1 MDFAFTE
8 EQELMR
14 AAVRE
19 FCEKE
24 ITSEKIRE
32 WEETLD
38 FMPQEVWDKAA
49 TMGLFA
55 ASVPE
60 EYGGEGADMVTAM
73 VGFEE
78 ISKAST
84 AVALG
89 VGATIGFGTRPIV
102 ELGTKEQKRELL
114 PRIAEGKLKFA
125 LALTEPAGGTDIL
138 GAISTYADSD
148 GDDFVLNGQKI
159 YITGAHVADYLTT
172 LAITDRENP
181 KRSGALS
188 IIMVPANTPGIDIRI
203 IPKVSTHC
211 CGSCEVFYDN
221 VRVPKANLLGTL
233 NNGWYD
239 VLGTLNPE
247 RIGVAMISVGL
258 AEKVFEE
265 CLAYSKQR
273 EAFGKPIGQF
283 MIIQHYLADMAV
295 GIENARNLVYKCAWL
310 ADTGKPYH
318 VEATMVGLYA
328 SQMALDA
335 ATVGMEIFGGY
346 GVTMEADIQR
356 YWRDSQQMV
365 FSPISNEMSKN
376 FIAQCYGLPKSF

>member
-1 MDFAFTE
+1 MDFSFTE
-8 EQELMR
+8 EQELI
-14 AAVRE
+14 AATVRE

-49 TMGLFA
+49 GMGLFA

-60 EYGGEGADMVTAM
+60 EYGGEGGDMVTAM

-84 AVALG
+84 SVALG
-89 VGATIGFGTRPIV
+89 AGATIGFGTRPIV
-102 ELGTKEQKRELL
+102 ELGTEEQKKEFL
-114 PRIAEGKLKFA
+114 PRISEGKLKFS
-125 LALTEPAGGTDIL
+125 LAVTEPAGGTDIL

-148 GDDFVLNGQKI
+148 GDEFVLNGQKI

-172 LAITDRENP
+172 LAITDRDNP
-181 KRSGALS
+181 KRSHALS
-188 IIMVPANTPGIDIRI
+188 LILVPADSPGIDIRL
-203 IPKVSTHC
+203 IPKVSSHC
-211 CGSCEVFYDN
+211 CGSCEIFYDN

-258 AEKVFEE
+258 AERVFEE

-283 MIIQHYLADMAV
+283 QIIQHYLADMAV

-310 ADTGKPYH
+310 CDTGKPYH
-318 VEATMVGLYA
+318 VEATMAGLYA

>member
-1 MDFAFTE
+1 MDFGFTE
-8 EQELMR
+8 EQELLR
-14 AAVRE
+14 ATARE

-24 ITSEKIRE
+24 ITREKIRE

-38 FMPQEVWDKAA
+38 FMPQDVWDKAA
-49 TMGLFA
+49 SVGFFA
-55 ASVPE
+55 AAVPE
-60 EYGGEGADMVTAM
+60 EYGGEGSDMVTAM

-84 AVALG
+84 SVALG
-89 VGATIGFGTRPIV
+89 VGATVGFGIRPLN
-102 ELGTKEQKRELL
+102 ELGTPEQKQELL
-114 PRIAEGKLKFA
+114 PKLAEGKLRFA
-125 LALTEPAGGTDIL
+125 LALTEPAGGTDVL

-148 GDDFVLNGQKI
+148 GDDFIINGQKI

-172 LAITDRENP
+172 VAITDRDNP
-181 KRSGALS
+181 RRANALS
-188 IIMVPANTPGIDIRI
+188 IIMVPADSPGIDIRL
-203 IPKVSTHC
+203 IPKVSSHC

-239 VLGTLNPE
+239 VLSTLNPE

-258 AEKVFEE
+258 AESVFEDSM
-265 CLAYSKQR
+265 AYAKQR

-283 MIIQHYLADMAV
+283 QIIQHYLADMALN
-295 GIENARNLVYKCAWL
+295 IELARNLVFKCAWL
-310 ADTGKPYH
+310 CDSGKPYH
-318 VEATMVGLYA
+318 VEATMAGLFA
-328 SQMALDA
+328 SKMALDA

-346 GVTMEADIQR
+346 GVTMESDIQR

>member
-14 AAVRE
+14 ATVRE

-38 FMPQEVWDKAA
+38 FMPQDVWDKAA
-49 TMGLFA
+49 AMGLFA
-55 ASVPE
+55 ASIPE

-102 ELGTKEQKRELL
+102 ELGTGEQKKEFL
-114 PRIAEGKLKFA
+114 PQIAEGKLRFA

-148 GDDFVLNGQKI
+148 GDDFVINGQKT

-172 LAITDRENP
+172 VAITDRENT
-181 KRSGALS
+181 KRAHALS
-188 IIMVPANTPGIDIRI
+188 IIMVPADTPGIEIRT

-211 CGSCEVFYDN
+211 CGSCEIFYGD
-221 VRVPKANLLGTL
+221 VRVPKTNLLGTL

-239 VLGTLNPE
+239 VLSTLNPE

-258 AEKVFEE
+258 AERVFED

-310 ADTGKPYH
+310 ADSGRPYH
-318 VEATMVGLYA
+318 VEATMAGLYA

>member
-14 AAVRE
+14 TAVRE
-19 FCEKE
+19 FCDKE
-24 ITSEKIRE
+24 ITGEKIRE

-49 TMGLFA
+49 AMGLFA

-60 EYGGEGADMVTAM
+60 AYGGDGADMVTAM

-102 ELGTKEQKRELL
+102 ELGSEEQKREYL
-114 PRIAEGKLKFA
+114 PRIAEGKLKFS

-148 GDDFVLNGQKI
+148 GDDFVISGQKI

-172 LAITDRENP
+172 VAITDRENP
-181 KRSGALS
+181 KRSQALS
-188 IIMVPANTPGIDIRI
+188 IILVPANAPGIDIRV

-211 CGSCEVFYDN
+211 CGSCEVFYDS
-221 VRVPKANLLGTL
+221 VRVPRANLLGTL

-239 VLGTLNPE
+239 VLSTLNPE

-258 AEKVFEE
+258 AEKVFED
-265 CLAYSKQR
+265 CLAYAKER
-273 EAFGKPIGQF
+273 TAFGKPIGQF

-310 ADTGKPYH
+310 ADTGRPYH
-318 VEATMVGLYA
+318 VEATMAGLYA

>member
-1 MDFAFTE
+1 MDFSFTE
-8 EQELMR
+8 EQELMA

-49 TMGLFA
+49 ALGLFA

-60 EYGGEGADMVTAM
+60 EFGGEGADMVSAM

-84 AVALG
+84 SVALG

-102 ELGTKEQKRELL
+102 ELGTEDQKKELL
-114 PRIAEGKLKFA
+114 PKIAEGKLKFS

-148 GDDFVLNGQKI
+148 GDDFVINGQKI

-172 LAITDRENP
+172 VGITDRDNP
-181 KRSGALS
+181 KRSRALS
-188 IIMVPANTPGIDIRI
+188 IILVPADSPGIDIRL
-203 IPKVSTHC
+203 IPKVSSHC

-221 VRVPKANLLGTL
+221 VRVPKTNLLGTL

-283 MIIQHYLADMAV
+283 QIIQHYLADMAV

-310 ADTGKPYH
+310 CDAGKPYH
-318 VEATMVGLYA
+318 VEATMAGLYA

>member
-14 AAVRE
+14 AAVHE

-49 TMGLFA
+49 SMGLFA

-60 EYGGEGADMVTAM
+60 AYGGVAADMVTAM
-73 VGFEE
+73 AGFEE

-102 ELGTKEQKRELL
+102 ELGAEEQKQELL
-114 PRIAEGKLKFA
+114 PQIAEGKLKFS
-125 LALTEPAGGTDIL
+125 LALTEPAGGTDVL

-148 GDDFVLNGQKI
+148 GDDFVINGQKI

-172 LAITDRENP
+172 VAITDRENP
-181 KRSGALS
+181 KRSHALS
-188 IIMVPANTPGIDIRI
+188 IILVPADTPGIDIRI

-221 VRVPKANLLGTL
+221 VRVTKKNLLGTL

-239 VLGTLNPE
+239 VLSTLNPE

-310 ADTGKPYH
+310 ADSGKPFH
-318 VEATMVGLYA
+318 VEATMAGLYA

>member
-14 AAVRE
+14 TAVRE

-49 TMGLFA
+49 AMGLFA

-60 EYGGEGADMVTAM
+60 AYGGDGADMVTAM

-102 ELGTKEQKRELL
+102 ELGSEEQRQEFL
-114 PRIAEGKLKFA
+114 PQIAEGKLKFS

-138 GAISTYADSD
+138 GAISTYANSD
-148 GDDFVLNGQKI
+148 GDDFVISGQKI

-172 LAITDRENP
+172 VAITDRENP
-181 KRSGALS
+181 KRSHALS
-188 IIMVPANTPGIDIRI
+188 IIMVPANSPGIDIRI

-221 VRVPKANLLGTL
+221 VRVPKTNLLGKL

-239 VLGTLNPE
+239 VLSTLNPE

-258 AEKVFEE
+258 AEKVFED

-310 ADTGKPYH
+310 ADTGRPYH
-318 VEATMVGLYA
+318 VEATMAGLYA

-365 FSPISNEMSKN
+365 FSPLSNEMSKN

>member
-1 MDFAFTE
+1 MDFSFTE
-8 EQELMR
+8 EQELLR

-24 ITSEKIRE
+24 ITSEKVRE

-38 FMPQEVWDKAA
+38 FMPPEVWDKAA
-49 TMGLFA
+49 EMGLFA
-55 ASVPE
+55 ASIPE
-60 EYGGEGADMVTAM
+60 AYGGDGVDMVTAM

-89 VGATIGFGTRPIV
+89 VGATIGFGTRPIM
-102 ELGTKEQKRELL
+102 ELGTEEQKQEFL
-114 PRIAEGKLKFA
+114 PQIAEGKLKFS

-148 GDDFVLNGQKI
+148 GDDFVIKGQKT
-159 YITGAHVADYLTT
+159 YITGAHVANYLTT
-172 LAITDRENP
+172 VAITDRENP
-181 KRSGALS
+181 KRSRALS
-188 IIMVPANTPGIDIRI
+188 IILVPADTPGIDIRI

-221 VRVPKANLLGTL
+221 VRVPKTNLLGTL

-239 VLGTLNPE
+239 VLSTLNPE

-258 AEKVFEE
+258 AERVFEE

-310 ADTGKPYH
+310 ADTGRPYH
-318 VEATMVGLYA
+318 VEATMAGLYA

-365 FSPISNEMSKN
+365 FSPLSNEMSKN

>member
-1 MDFAFTE
+1 MDFSFTE

-19 FCEKE
+19 FCAKE

-49 TMGLFA
+49 AMGLFA
-55 ASVPE
+55 ASIPE
-60 EYGGEGADMVTAM
+60 EYGGDGADMVTAM

-102 ELGTKEQKRELL
+102 ELGSEEQKREYL
-114 PRIAEGKLKFA
+114 PRIAEGKLKFS

-138 GAISTYADSD
+138 GAISTCADSD
-148 GDDFVLNGQKI
+148 GDDFVISGQKI

-172 LAITDRENP
+172 VAITDRDNP
-181 KRSGALS
+181 KRSHALS
-188 IIMVPANTPGIDIRI
+188 IIMVPANAPGVEIRV

-211 CGSCEVFYDN
+211 CGSCEVFYDS

-239 VLGTLNPE
+239 VLSTLNPE

-258 AEKVFEE
+258 AERVFED
-265 CLAYSKQR
+265 CLAYAKQR
-273 EAFGKPIGQF
+273 MAFGKPIGQF
-283 MIIQHYLADMAV
+283 MIIQHYLADMAL

-310 ADTGKPYH
+310 ADTGRPYH
-318 VEATMVGLYA
+318 VEATMAGLYA

-335 ATVGMEIFGGY
+335 ATTGMEIFGGY

>member
-1 MDFAFTE
+1 
-8 EQELMR
+8 
-14 AAVRE
+14 V
-19 FCEKE
+19 
-24 ITSEKIRE
+24 
-32 WEETLD
+32 
-38 FMPQEVWDKAA
+38 
-49 TMGLFA
+49 
-55 ASVPE
+55 
-60 EYGGEGADMVTAM
+60 
-73 VGFEE
+73 
-78 ISKAST
+78 
-84 AVALG
+84 
-89 VGATIGFGTRPIV
+89 
-102 ELGTKEQKRELL
+102 
-114 PRIAEGKLKFA
+114 
-125 LALTEPAGGTDIL
+125 
-138 GAISTYADSD
+138 
-148 GDDFVLNGQKI
+148 
-159 YITGAHVADYLTT
+159 
-172 LAITDRENP
+172 AITDRENP
-181 KRSGALS
+181 KRSHALS
-188 IIMVPANTPGIDIRI
+188 IILVPADTPGVDIRI

-221 VRVPKANLLGTL
+221 VRVPKTNLLGKL

-239 VLGTLNPE
+239 VLSTLNPE

-258 AEKVFEE
+258 AERVFDD

-310 ADTGKPYH
+310 ADTGRPYH
-318 VEATMVGLYA
+318 IEATMAGLYA

-365 FSPISNEMSKN
+365 FSPLSNEMSKN

>member
-1 MDFAFTE
+1 MDFEFTE
-8 EQELMR
+8 EQELLR
-14 AAVRE
+14 ATIRE
-19 FCEKE
+19 FCSKE
-24 ITSEKIRE
+24 ISKEKVRE

-38 FMPQEVWDKAA
+38 FPPPEVWDKAA
-49 TMGLFA
+49 ELGFFSLA
-55 ASVPE
+55 VPE
-60 EYGGEGADMVTAM
+60 EFGGQAVDMVTAM
-73 VGFEE
+73 VALEE
-78 ISKAST
+78 VSKAST

-89 VGATIGFGTRPIV
+89 VGATVGFGCRPILM
-102 ELGTKEQKRELL
+102 LGTDEQKQEFL
-114 PRIAEGKLKFA
+114 PKLAEGKLKFS

-138 GAISTYADSD
+138 GAISTYADLD
-148 GDDFVLNGQKI
+148 GDDYVINGQKI

-172 LAITDRENP
+172 VAITDRENP
-181 KRSGALS
+181 KRSHALS
-188 IIMVPANTPGIDIRI
+188 TFLVPADAPGVDIRL
-203 IPKVSTHC
+203 IPKVSTHS

-221 VRVPKANLLGTL
+221 VRVPAKNLLGTL

-239 VLGTLNPE
+239 ILTTLNPE
-247 RIGVAMISVGL
+247 RIGVAMMSVGV
-258 AEKVFEE
+258 AEAVFDD
-265 CLAYSKQR
+265 CLAYAKQR

-283 MIIQHYLADMAV
+283 MIIQHYLADIAV

-310 ADTGKPYH
+310 HDAGKPYH
-318 VEATMVGLYA
+318 VEATMAGLYA

-335 ATVGMEIFGGY
+335 STVGMEIFGGY

>member
-1 MDFAFTE
+1 MDFSFTE
-8 EQELMR
+8 EQELM
-14 AAVRE
+14 AATVRE

-49 TMGLFA
+49 ALGLFA

-60 EYGGEGADMVTAM
+60 EFGGEGADMVTAM

-84 AVALG
+84 SVALG
-89 VGATIGFGTRPIV
+89 AGATIGFGTRPIV
-102 ELGTKEQKRELL
+102 ELGTEEQKKEFL
-114 PRIAEGKLKFA
+114 PRIAEGKLKFS
-125 LALTEPAGGTDIL
+125 LAVTEPAGGTDIL

-148 GDDFVLNGQKI
+148 GDEFVLNGQKI

-172 LAITDRENP
+172 LAITDRDNP
-181 KRSGALS
+181 KRSHALS
-188 IIMVPANTPGIDIRI
+188 LILVPADSPGIDIRL
-203 IPKVSTHC
+203 IPKVSSHC
-211 CGSCEVFYDN
+211 CGSCEIFYDN

-258 AEKVFEE
+258 AERVFEE

-283 MIIQHYLADMAV
+283 QIIQHYLADMAV

-310 ADTGKPYH
+310 CDTGKPYH
-318 VEATMVGLYA
+318 VEATMAGLYA

>member
-1 MDFAFTE
+1 
-8 EQELMR
+8 
-14 AAVRE
+14 
-19 FCEKE
+19 
-24 ITSEKIRE
+24 
-32 WEETLD
+32 
-38 FMPQEVWDKAA
+38 
-49 TMGLFA
+49 
-55 ASVPE
+55 
-60 EYGGEGADMVTAM
+60 
-73 VGFEE
+73 
-78 ISKAST
+78 
-84 AVALG
+84 
-89 VGATIGFGTRPIV
+89 
-102 ELGTKEQKRELL
+102 
-114 PRIAEGKLKFA
+114 
-125 LALTEPAGGTDIL
+125 
-138 GAISTYADSD
+138 
-148 GDDFVLNGQKI
+148 
-159 YITGAHVADYLTT
+159 
-172 LAITDRENP
+172 
-181 KRSGALS
+181 
-188 IIMVPANTPGIDIRI
+188 
-203 IPKVSTHC
+203 
-211 CGSCEVFYDN
+211 VFYDN
-221 VRVPKANLLGTL
+221 VRVTKKNLLGTL

-239 VLGTLNPE
+239 VLSTLNPE

-310 ADTGKPYH
+310 VDTGKPYH
-318 VEATMVGLYA
+318 VEATMAGLYA

>member
-14 AAVRE
+14 ATVRE

-24 ITSEKIRE
+24 ITSEKIRV

-49 TMGLFA
+49 AMGLFA

-102 ELGTKEQKRELL
+102 ELGTEEQKRELL
-114 PRIAEGKLKFA
+114 PQVAEGKLKFA
-125 LALTEPAGGTDIL
+125 LALTEPAGGTDVL
-138 GAISTYADSD
+138 GAISTCADSD
-148 GDDFVLNGQKI
+148 GDDFVINGQKI

-172 LAITDRENP
+172 VAITDRENP
-181 KRSGALS
+181 KRAQALS
-188 IIMVPANTPGIDIRI
+188 IIMVPADTPGIELRL

-211 CGSCEVFYDN
+211 CGSCEIFYDN
-221 VRVPKANLLGTL
+221 VRVPKKNLLGTL

-310 ADTGKPYH
+310 ADTGKPFH

-346 GVTMEADIQR
+346 GVTMEANIQR

>member
-14 AAVRE
+14 TAVRE

-49 TMGLFA
+49 SMGLFA

-60 EYGGEGADMVTAM
+60 AYGGDGADMVTAM

-102 ELGTKEQKRELL
+102 ELGSEEQKREFL
-114 PRIAEGKLKFA
+114 PHIAEGKLKFS
-125 LALTEPAGGTDIL
+125 LALTEPAGGTDVL

-148 GDDFVLNGQKI
+148 GDDFVISGQKI

-172 LAITDRENP
+172 VAITDRENP
-181 KRSGALS
+181 KRSHALS
-188 IIMVPANTPGIDIRI
+188 IILVPADTPGIDIRI

-221 VRVPKANLLGTL
+221 VRVPKSNLLGTL

-239 VLGTLNPE
+239 VLSTLNPE

-258 AEKVFEE
+258 AEKVFED
-265 CLAYSKQR
+265 CLAYAKQR

-310 ADTGKPYH
+310 ADTGRPYH
-318 VEATMVGLYA
+318 VEATMAGLYA

-335 ATVGMEIFGGY
+335 STVGMEIFGGY

>member
-1 MDFAFTE
+1 
-8 EQELMR
+8 
-14 AAVRE
+14 
-19 FCEKE
+19 
-24 ITSEKIRE
+24 
-32 WEETLD
+32 
-38 FMPQEVWDKAA
+38 
-49 TMGLFA
+49 
-55 ASVPE
+55 
-60 EYGGEGADMVTAM
+60 
-73 VGFEE
+73 
-78 ISKAST
+78 
-84 AVALG
+84 
-89 VGATIGFGTRPIV
+89 V
-102 ELGTKEQKRELL
+102 ELGTEDQKKELL
-114 PRIAEGKLKFA
+114 PKIAEGKLKFS

-148 GDDFVLNGQKI
+148 GDDFVINGQKI

-172 LAITDRENP
+172 VGITDRDNP
-181 KRSGALS
+181 KRSRALS
-188 IIMVPANTPGIDIRI
+188 IILVPADSPGIDIRL
-203 IPKVSTHC
+203 IPKVSSHC

-221 VRVPKANLLGTL
+221 VRVPKTNLLGTL

-283 MIIQHYLADMAV
+283 QIIQHYLADMAV

-310 ADTGKPYH
+310 CDAGKPYH
-318 VEATMVGLYA
+318 VEATMAGLYA

>member
-1 MDFAFTE
+1 MDFSFTE
-8 EQELMR
+8 EQELLR

-24 ITSEKIRE
+24 ITSEKVRE

-38 FMPQEVWDKAA
+38 FMPPEVWDKAA
-49 TMGLFA
+49 EMGLFA
-55 ASVPE
+55 ASIPE
-60 EYGGEGADMVTAM
+60 AYGGDGVDMVTAM

-89 VGATIGFGTRPIV
+89 TGATIGFGTRPIM
-102 ELGTKEQKRELL
+102 ELGTEEQKQEFL
-114 PRIAEGKLKFA
+114 PQIAEGKLKFS

-148 GDDFVLNGQKI
+148 GDDFVIKGQKT
-159 YITGAHVADYLTT
+159 YITGAHVANYLTT
-172 LAITDRENP
+172 VAITDRENP
-181 KRSGALS
+181 KRSRALS
-188 IIMVPANTPGIDIRI
+188 IILVPADTPGIDIRI

-221 VRVPKANLLGTL
+221 VRVPKTNLLGTL

-239 VLGTLNPE
+239 VLSTLNPE

-258 AEKVFEE
+258 AERVFEE

-310 ADTGKPYH
+310 ADTGRPYH
-318 VEATMVGLYA
+318 VEATMAGLYA

-365 FSPISNEMSKN
+365 FSPLSNEMSKN

>member
-1 MDFAFTE
+1 MDFAFTQ

-19 FCEKE
+19 FCAKE

-49 TMGLFA
+49 AMGLFA

-60 EYGGEGADMVTAM
+60 EYGGDGADMVTAM

-102 ELGTKEQKRELL
+102 ELGSEEQKREFL
-114 PRIAEGKLKFA
+114 PRIAEGKLRFS

-148 GDDFVLNGQKI
+148 GDDFVISGQKI

-172 LAITDRENP
+172 VAITDRDNP
-181 KRSGALS
+181 KRSHALS
-188 IIMVPANTPGIDIRI
+188 IIMVAANAPGIDIRT

-221 VRVPKANLLGTL
+221 VRVPKTNLLGQL

-239 VLGTLNPE
+239 VLSTLNPE

-258 AEKVFEE
+258 AEKIFED
-265 CLAYSKQR
+265 CLAYAKQR

-310 ADTGKPYH
+310 ADTGRPYH
-318 VEATMVGLYA
+318 IEATMAGLYA

-365 FSPISNEMSKN
+365 FSPLSNEMSKN

>member
-14 AAVRE
+14 TAVRE

-49 TMGLFA
+49 IMGLFA

-60 EYGGEGADMVTAM
+60 AYGGEGADMVTAM

-102 ELGTKEQKRELL
+102 ELGTEEQKQEFL

-148 GDDFVLNGQKI
+148 GDDFVINGQKI
-159 YITGAHVADYLTT
+159 YITAAHVADYLTT
-172 LAITDRENP
+172 VAITDRENP
-181 KRSGALS
+181 KRSHALS
-188 IIMVPANTPGIDIRI
+188 IILVPADTPGIDIRI

-221 VRVPKANLLGTL
+221 VRVTKKNLLGTL

-239 VLGTLNPE
+239 VLSTLNPE

-310 ADTGKPYH
+310 ADTGKPFH
-318 VEATMVGLYA
+318 VEATMAGLYA

>member
-8 EQELMR
+8 EQELLR
-14 AAVRE
+14 TTVRE
-19 FCEKE
+19 FCQKE
-24 ITSEKIRE
+24 ISKEKVRE

-49 TMGLFA
+49 RLGLFA
-55 ASVPE
+55 GPIPE
-60 EYGGEGADMVTAM
+60 EYGGDGVDMVTAM
-73 VGFEE
+73 VAFEE

-84 AVALG
+84 SVALG
-89 VGATIGFGTRPIV
+89 TGATIGFGARPLN
-102 ELGTKEQKRELL
+102 ELGTPEQKAEFL
-114 PRIAEGKLKFA
+114 PKIAEGKVKFA

-148 GDDFVLNGQKI
+148 GDDFILNGQKI

-172 LAITDRENP
+172 VAITDRDNP
-181 KRSGALS
+181 RRANALS
-188 IIMVPANTPGIDIRI
+188 IMMVPANAPGIDIRL
-203 IPKVSTHC
+203 IPKVSSHC

-221 VRVPKANLLGTL
+221 VRVPKANLLGSL

-239 VLGTLNPE
+239 VLTTLNPE
-247 RIGVAMISVGL
+247 RIGVSMISVGL
-258 AEKVFEE
+258 AEAVFEDAM
-265 CLAYSKQR
+265 AYAKQR

-283 MIIQHYLADMAV
+283 QIIQHYLADIALN
-295 GIENARNLVYKCAWL
+295 IELARNLVYKCAWMCDHGL
-310 ADTGKPYH
+310 PYH
-318 VEATMVGLYA
+318 VEATMAGLF
-328 SQMALDA
+328 SSKMALDA

>member
-1 MDFAFTE
+1 MDFSFSE

-19 FCEKE
+19 FCARE

-49 TMGLFA
+49 AMGLFA

-60 EYGGEGADMVTAM
+60 EYGGDGADMVTAM
-73 VGFEE
+73 AGYEE
-78 ISKAST
+78 ICKAST

-102 ELGTKEQKRELL
+102 ELGTEEQKRELL
-114 PRIAEGKLKFA
+114 PRIAEGRLKFS

-138 GAISTYADSD
+138 GAISTCADSD
-148 GDDFVLNGQKI
+148 GDDFVLSGQKI

-172 LAITDRENP
+172 VAITDRENP
-181 KRSGALS
+181 KRSHALS
-188 IIMVPANTPGIDIRI
+188 IILVPADSPGIDIRV

-239 VLGTLNPE
+239 VLSTLNPE

-258 AEKVFEE
+258 AEKVFED
-265 CLAYSKQR
+265 CLAYAKER
-273 EAFGKPIGQF
+273 TAFGKPIGQF

-310 ADTGKPYH
+310 ADTGRPYH
-318 VEATMVGLYA
+318 VEATMAGLYA